1 MAEAGAG
8 RAALAID
15 QSFPTPLVNA
25 LDRFLVEVELF
36 PLRRIDNRLNAL
48 EDRELLI
55 ALHQLGWKGLVTAT
69 HKMLRVPATV
79 AALLATRM
87 SIVVVDGV
95 GDDPLRATGALL
107 LALPDALRGLEA
119 GPHQVVG
126 VRAGRVTRMS
136 AWELFAR
143 LAEQQRRDPAALLA
157 ELRVSDEEM
166 ADEVLAL
173 R

>member
-1 MAEAGAG
+1 VT
-8 RAALAID
+8 LAID
-15 QSFPTPLVNA
+15 QTFPTPLVNA
-25 LDRFLVEVELF
+25 LDRFLAEVELV
-36 PLRRIDNRLNAL
+36 PLRRIDNRLNGL
-48 EDRELLI
+48 GDRELI
-55 ALHQLGWKGLVTAT
+55 VALHQLGWRGLVTAN

-87 SIVVVDGV
+87 GVVVVDGV

-107 LALPDALRGLEA
+107 LGLEDALRGLEA

-136 AWELFAR
+136 AWELFCR
-143 LAEQQRRDPAALLA
+143 LAEQQRRDPADLLA
-157 ELRVSDEEM
+157 ELRVSDAEL